1 MKGAPAPVFRKAQKR
16 PDSRLGEIVMT
27 NATHLL
33 LSFSILAATGASLA
47 ASDKSPGVGR
57 AATTYVAI
65 SSVSFQQ
72 NRNAINGVITDT
84 SNRPLNRIR
93 VELLDEVEMQIRQTY
108 TDSAG
113 RYSFKNLSSG
123 TFIVKANSDGAYL
136 GRSVRV
142 SLYAARVGGGAH
154 YEQLDIVLKTRD
166 EVKGNTIPSNSG
178 PAFAQEVPQNA
189 RKAYERAVKQLE
201 NNKDASQGIDS
212 LKEAINLFPTYFL
225 ALERLGV
232 EYVKLQQYEPARA
245 TLTKAVEV
253 NPNGASCRYALG
265 VSQFHL
271 KKLPEAIES
280 LQRSLQLAPESPN
293 AALTHFYLGL
303 TFWNTG
309 KTADAEPHLKKAY
322 QLGGNSVPPDIHLH
336 LAKYYSDNK
345 RYKEAADELELFLK
359 LAPDARDSEKIKIL
373 IKQLRAKATSGAA
386 EQKPRSTVRQAE
398 SAASAASA
406 PEESTIFTIAGDS
419 GNEDVIADDKVIV
432 SSLSASD
439 RFSELTLTALHDVKT
454 VELSPADLLREVEK
468 FGAQNHSRLGEY
480 TYLLRKARR
489 ILNSKGKIRSEDYRD
504 YEAYPIKG
512 KHALIQ
518 IAENGARLDSARIDL
533 NRKYVTDVLIQSD
546 AEMRKLNQT
555 EAAELN
561 RKIGYWGASVDGVV
575 HKKGQSRRNVTI
587 AIDPEALFRSC
598 DFSSPRSTLLEGRE
612 TIVMDFKPLAGV
624 QLGQDKDW
632 INNLS
637 GLVWIDVADKSL
649 VRIEGH
655 SAGAQSEMGEN
666 PAPNFV
672 YQQQRLA
679 DGVWAP
685 SLIRINAAGNETIFR
700 GLNWDAWFQFSN
712 YKRFDSNDSDVKIIS
727 PEGKG
732 KHNYSA
738 DRSKTG

>member
-1 MKGAPAPVFRKAQKR
+1 M
-16 PDSRLGEIVMT
+16 I
-27 NATHLL
+27 NATYVL
-33 LSFSILAATGASLA
+33 LSFSILATTWASMA
-47 ASDKSPGVGR
+47 ASDKSPGGGR
-57 AATTYVAI
+57 AATTYAAI
-65 SSVSFQQ
+65 YSASFLQ
-72 NRNAINGVITDT
+72 NRNAINGVITNT
-84 SNRPLNRIR
+84 ANRPLNRIR

-108 TDSAG
+108 TDTTG
-113 RYSFKNLSSG
+113 RYSFQNLSTG
-123 TFIVKANSDGAYL
+123 TFIVRAHSDGTYV

-142 SLYAARVGGGAH
+142 SLYLARAGGGAH
-154 YEQLDIVLKTRD
+154 FEQVDIVLKTRD
-166 EVKGNTIPSNSG
+166 EAKGSAVPSNSG
-178 PAFAQEVPQNA
+178 PAFAQEVPENA
-189 RKAYERAVKQLE
+189 RRAYERAIRLLE
-201 NNKDASQGIDS
+201 NSKDASQGMDA

-245 TLTKAVEV
+245 NLTRAVEV
-253 NPNGASCRYALG
+253 NPNGASSHYALG

-271 KKLPEAIES
+271 QKLPEAVEA
-280 LQRSLQLAPESPN
+280 LRRSLQLAPESPN

-303 TFWNTG
+303 AFWNMS
-309 KTADAEPHLKKAY
+309 KAADAEPHLKKAY
-322 QLGGNSVPPDIHLH
+322 QLGGNSIPPDIHLH

-359 LAPDARDSEKIKIL
+359 LAPDARDAEKIKNL
-373 IKQLRAKATSGAA
+373 IKQLRAKAASGAA
-386 EQKPRSTVRQAE
+386 QQKLRDIVKQSDSADST
-398 SAASAASA
+398 
-406 PEESTIFTIAGDS
+406 PEESTIFTIAGDG
-419 GNEDVIADDKVIV
+419 GNEDSTADENVIA

-439 RFSELTLTALHDVKT
+439 KLGELTLAALKAVKT

-468 FGAQNHSRLGEY
+468 SGAQTYSRLGEY
-480 TYLLRKARR
+480 TYSLRKARR
-489 ILNSKGKIRSEDYRD
+489 VLNSKGKIRSEDYRD

-512 KHALIQ
+512 KHALVQ
-518 IAENGARLDSARIDL
+518 IAENGARLDNTRIDL
-533 NRKYVTDVLIQSD
+533 NRRYATDILMRND
-546 AEMRKLNQT
+546 AEMRRLNQT

-561 RKIGYWGASVDGVV
+561 RKIGYWGASVEGVV
-575 HKKGQSRRNVTI
+575 QKRGQPRRNVTI

-612 TIVMDFKPLAGV
+612 TIVMDFNPRAGV
-624 QLGQDKDW
+624 RLGQDKDW

-637 GLVWIDVADKSL
+637 GSVWIDAADKSL

-655 SAGAQSEMGEN
+655 SAGAQDETSES

-672 YQQQRLA
+672 YQQQRIA

-685 SLIRINAAGNETIFR
+685 SLIRINAAGDETIFR

-732 KHNYSA
+732 KHSDSA
-738 DRSKTG
+738 DHSKTG